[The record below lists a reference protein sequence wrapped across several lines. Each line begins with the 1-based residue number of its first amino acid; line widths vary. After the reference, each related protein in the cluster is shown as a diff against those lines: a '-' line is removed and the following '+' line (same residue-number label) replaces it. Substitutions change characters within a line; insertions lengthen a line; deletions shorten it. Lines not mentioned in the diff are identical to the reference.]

1 MNQDMSATTDV
12 RRFGYYIPKPGRS
25 FDSVVHNP
33 ALSADVLTEFHEI
46 CSVIS
51 NLQPIIIAFDIAER
65 NFRELVDSIEN
76 HRSQLNNSATADAG
90 LIPVGVGGVVLVAQK
105 ASNFL
110 SSAGAFLA
118 QTEIQLGRVHGEN
131 SPESKMWNEK
141 RKDMHAACFS
151 YRFLYAL
158 RNFSQHGGLPL
169 SSLNIAGERA
179 SENAPMFF
187 KISTIISRDG
197 LLGARHD
204 WEKKVQVEIQ
214 QQPPEFELLPL
225 IEEYFHILC
234 QLCLEAVQ
242 FQSARLAECAS
253 YFEAVRRTQ
262 KIPTGAVPVIFIG
275 ESPSK
280 GIPPSR
286 FEVLPIAQFEYL
298 LREYD
303 KLLNTCE
310 LV

>member
-1 MNQDMSATTDV
+1 MNQDMPATTDI
-12 RRFGYYIPKPGRS
+12 RRFGYYIPKPGGS

-76 HRSQLNNSATADAG
+76 HRSQLSNSATADAG
-90 LIPVGVGGVVLVAQK
+90 LIPVGMSGVVLVAQK

-131 SPESKMWNEK
+131 SPESKTWNKK
-141 RKDMHAACFS
+141 RKDMYTAYFS
-151 YRFLYAL
+151 YHFLYEL

-169 SSLNIAGERA
+169 SSLNIAGQRA
-179 SENAPMFF
+179 SENAPMLF
-187 KISTIISRDG
+187 KISTMISRDG
-197 LLGARHD
+197 LLGAGNK
-204 WEKKVQVEIQ
+204 WGNLKVKIQ

-225 IEEYFHILC
+225 IEEYFHFLC
-234 QLCLEAVQ
+234 QLCLEALQ

-253 YFEAVRRTQ
+253 YFDVVRRTQ
-262 KIPTGAVPVIFIG
+262 KIPMGAVPVIFIG

-280 GIPPSR
+280 GIPPTR

-303 KLLNTCE
+303 KLLNVCE
-310 LV
+310 AA